1 MTSITPLELP
11 PSATG
16 VLLFGGMFDPPHIA
30 HVEIPAKARDEIM
43 PGAWLVY
50 VPAARSPH
58 KPGGPAAP
66 DAHRIAM
73 LQLAT
78 SAVRQCAIW
87 TDEIDRAKEGEPS
100 YWVIT
105 LERARKAI
113 PESLEL
119 RFLIGSDQAVAFHRW
134 RDAHRILELASPIV
148 MLRAPHNS
156 AGDLLAEMAESGQW
170 TTAELEAWRTRI
182 YDGVRLRAASTDVR
196 QHAKGSRD
204 LIDPRVE
211 AYIKRN
217 ALYR

>member
-1 MTSITPLELP
+1 VTSITPLELP
-11 PSATG
+11 ASATG

-30 HVEIPAKARDEIM
+30 HVEIPAKARDAIM

-58 KPGGPAAP
+58 KPGGPAATE
-66 DAHRIAM
+66 AHRIAM

-78 SAVRQCAIW
+78 SGLSQCAIW

-100 YWVIT
+100 YWVVT
-105 LERARKAI
+105 LERARNAI
-113 PESLEL
+113 PKSLEL

-148 MLRAPHNS
+148 MLRAPHKA
-156 AGDLLAEMAESGQW
+156 AGDLISEMSESGEW
-170 TTAELEAWRTRI
+170 TNAELDAWRTWI

-196 QHAKGSRD
+196 QHAKGSQD
-204 LIDPRVE
+204 FIDPKVE
-211 AYIKRN
+211 AYIKQN
-217 ALYR
+217 ALYL